1 MGRINQ
7 NVSTTLEVAFVI
19 YENALSTAI
28 SLPIE
33 LLTSAS
39 NIAKAAA
46 RSPSSTRA
54 YPKLNIRIASVDGS
68 AKMSQTGIEIPA
80 SCAIAD
86 IETADVVFLPAM
98 WRNPAPVVDKNN
110 AICLW
115 IKSMFSRETTRL
127 AGVGT
132 GCYFLAEAGILDNRV
147 ATTHWYFF
155 EQFEKRYPKIKLER
169 NYFITQSGR
178 LYCTGSVNT
187 LADLTVHFIDQYYGE
202 AVSTEVERHFFHDIR
217 RNYHKLA
224 LLDDSSKL
232 HYDEAIAYAQS
243 HIGRHYHEQISIDSI
258 SKSTGMSRRNFDRRF
273 KKAVGV
279 SPLAYLQ
286 QTRIDTAQDLLK
298 NSNLSVS
305 EIMYQVGYQD
315 TAHFSRLFK
324 KKNGTTPR
332 QYRSTVRAKLF
343 QSSD

>member
-1 MGRINQ
+1 MNTRSEL
-7 NVSTTLEVAFVI
+7 NVVFVI

-46 RSPSSTRA
+46 RPSSKQVS
-54 YPKLNIRIASVDGS
+54 YPKLNIKIASTDG
-68 AKMSQTGIEIPA
+68 APKMSQTGMQIHA
-80 SCAIAD
+80 SCAIKDIDIAD
-86 IETADVVFLPAM
+86 IVFLPAM
-98 WRNPAPVVDKNN
+98 WRNPQPIVDKNKEL
-110 AICLW
+110 CLW
-115 IKSMFSRETTRL
+115 IKSMFSRETTRM

-132 GCYFLAEAGILDNRV
+132 GCYFLAEAGLLDNRV

-155 EQFEKRYPKIKLER
+155 EQFEQKYPHVKLQR

-243 HIGRHYHEQISIDSI
+243 YLGGHYGEQVRIESI

-273 KKAVGV
+273 KKVTGF

-286 QTRIDTAQDLLK
+286 KVRIDAAQDLLK

-315 TAHFSRLFK
+315 TAHFSKLFK
-324 KKNGTTPR
+324 KQNGTTPR
-332 QYRSTVRAKLF
+332 QYRTTVRAKLF
-343 QSSD
+343 RSS